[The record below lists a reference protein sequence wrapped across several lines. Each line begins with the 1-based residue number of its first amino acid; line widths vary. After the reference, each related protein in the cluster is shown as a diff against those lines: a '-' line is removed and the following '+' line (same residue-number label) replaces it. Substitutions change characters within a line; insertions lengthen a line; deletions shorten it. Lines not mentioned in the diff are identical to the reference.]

1 MNKETKAYK
10 NKVAY
15 NQKYNMNNCKQITLM
30 LNKKTDIDVIEH
42 LEKQPNKSM
51 YIKNL
56 IRNDMK

>member
-10 NKVAY
+10 NKKVY
-15 NQKYNMNNCKQITLM
+15 NREYNKLNCKQFKVT
-30 LNKKTDIDVIEH
+30 LNKKTDDDVIRF